1 MKLINDVYK
10 ERLTNKNYKSNLE
23 GRYKL
28 DYLKYKFYLS
38 EYFIDRISY
47 YKYYYMFLINKG
59 LTYRAIIYLA
69 DKEIY
74 SGKFCYDRNK

>member
-1 MKLINDVYK
+1 MKQINDVYK

-38 EYFIDRISY
+38 EYL
-47 YKYYYMFLINKG
+47 LIG
-59 LTYRAIIYLA
+59 FHIIN
-69 DKEIY
+69 IIIC
-74 SGKFCYDRNK
+74 F

>member
-1 MKLINDVYK
+1 MTEINKIFK
-10 ERLTNKNYKSNLE
+10 ERLTNKNSKS
-23 GRYKL
+23 KL
-28 DYLKYKFYLS
+28 DSRYGLEYAKYKFYLS

-47 YKYYYMFLINKG
+47 YKYYYMFLINKD

-69 DKEIY
+69 DKEIN